1 MTRAGWASAWQSLLV
16 PRLEQVRADHARAI
30 LAFERENRAYF
41 ATWISDRGD
50 EYFDQFT
57 ARHRELLAEQDAGEC
72 AFYVLVEWDGE
83 VLGRFNLYDIQD
95 GAAKLGYRVAQR
107 VAGCGV
113 ATTSVGELCEIAK
126 SLGVG
131 VLTAATS
138 PKCRFTEGIE
148 EGRVR
153 ARRSGGSF
161 GTRAARRVSDIDVT
175 SRHMTVVGRRL
186 QYRRC
191 LATFVP

>member
-1 MTRAGWASAWQSLLV
+1 MTRVGWALAWQSLLV

-72 AFYVLVEWDGE
+72 AFYVLVEGDGA

-131 VLTAATS
+131 ALTAATS
-138 PKCRFTEGIE
+138 HENVASQKVLKKAGFVPDGPADPSELGGKEGL
-148 EGRVR
+148 R
-153 ARRSGGSF
+153 
-161 GTRAARRVSDIDVT
+161 
-175 SRHMTVVGRRL
+175 
-186 QYRRC
+186 YRRD
-191 LATFVP
+191 LPAT